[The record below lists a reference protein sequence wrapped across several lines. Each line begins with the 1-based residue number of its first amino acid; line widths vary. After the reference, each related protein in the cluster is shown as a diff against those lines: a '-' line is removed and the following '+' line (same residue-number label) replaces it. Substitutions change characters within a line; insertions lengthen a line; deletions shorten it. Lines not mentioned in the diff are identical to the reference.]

1 MPAWPARPSTASEKE
16 RWSIF
21 ITNVMVSPPS
31 WQPKQWKNPLLGL
44 TWKEGDFSSWNGHR
58 PLRLP
63 PPALRSWRYSDTTAS
78 IGTAS
83 RTAFTSSSLILPA
96 TREFY
101 GGAATL
107 RSAGEIGERH
117 VRIAQ

>member
-1 MPAWPARPSTASEKE
+1 MPALAASRSTASEND

-21 ITNVMVSPPS
+21 RMKAIVSPPS
-31 WQPKQWKNPLLGL
+31 WQPKQWKSPLLGL
-44 TWKEGDFSSWNGHR
+44 TWKDGDFSSWKGQR

-63 PPALRSWRYSDTTAS
+63 PPAFLSWRYSDTTAS

-96 TREFY
+96 THEVY
-101 GGAATL
+101 GGGTTL
-107 RSAGEIGERH
+107 R
-117 VRIAQ
+117 VRGSRGRRPD

>member
-1 MPAWPARPSTASEKE
+1 MPAFAARRSTVSEKE

-21 ITNVMVSPPS
+21 ITKAMVSPPS
-31 WQPKQWKNPLLGL
+31 WQPKQWKSPLLGL
-44 TWKEGDFSSWNGHR
+44 TWKEGDFSSWKGQR
-58 PLRLP
+58 PLRFP

-96 TREFY
+96 THEVY
-101 GGAATL
+101 G
-107 RSAGEIGERH
+107 
-117 VRIAQ
+117 

>member
-1 MPAWPARPSTASEKE
+1 MPALAASRSTVSEKE

-21 ITNVMVSPPS
+21 ITNAMVSPPS
-31 WQPKQWKNPLLGL
+31 WQPKQWKSPLLGL
-44 TWKEGDFSSWNGHR
+44 TWKEGDFSSWNGQS

-63 PPALRSWRYSDTTAS
+63 PPAFRSWRYSETTAS

-96 TREFY
+96 TGEVY
-101 GGAATL
+101 G
-107 RSAGEIGERH
+107 
-117 VRIAQ
+117 